1 MTWFYHLANA
11 FFRLAFRILFDYR
24 VHGLENVPREGPL
37 IVAIN
42 HASFAD
48 PLMAGAFI
56 PRHITMMGKVE
67 LFRKP
72 IFGLLVRMYGAF
84 PVRRGEGDLQAV
96 RRSLEV
102 LRSGGALLLA
112 PEGTRS
118 KDGKLQRGRE
128 GTALIALRTG
138 ATILPVAIWGPK
150 YLWKNLARL
159 RRTKVE
165 MVIGEPFRLES
176 PSRRPNRQQLR
187 ELTDEI
193 MRRIAILMPPELRGA
208 YGDQVG
214 EVPGEVPQKQRGE
227 ETTAPAGRTA
237 RA

>member
-1 MTWFYHLANA
+1 MNWFYHFANA
-11 FFRLAFRILFDYR
+11 LFRLAFRILLDYR
-24 VHGLENVPREGPL
+24 VRGLEKVPREGSL

-42 HASFAD
+42 HASFID
-48 PLMAGAFI
+48 PLMIGAFV
-56 PRHITMMGKVE
+56 PRHVTMMGKVE

-72 IFGLLVRMYGAF
+72 IFGLLVRLYGAF

-102 LRSGGALLLA
+102 LQAGRALLLA

-118 KDGKLQRGRE
+118 KDGTLQRGKE
-128 GTALIALRTG
+128 GTALVALRTG
-138 ATILPVAIWGPK
+138 ATIVPVAVWGPK

-159 RRTKVE
+159 HRTKAELV
-165 MVIGEPFRLES
+165 VGEPFRLES
-176 PSRRPNRQQLR
+176 PTARPRREELQ

-193 MRRIAILMPPELRGA
+193 MRRIAVLMPRELRGA
-208 YGDQVG
+208 YAGQVRDGPAQGDQG
-214 EVPGEVPQKQRGE
+214 EASSGSR
-227 ETTAPAGRTA
+227 AA

>member
-1 MTWFYHLANA
+1 MWFYHLANA
-11 FFRLAFRILFDYR
+11 FFRLAFRVLFDYR
-24 VHGLENVPREGPL
+24 IRGLENVPREGPL

-48 PLMAGAFI
+48 PLMIGAFF

-102 LRSGGALLLA
+102 LRAGDALLLA

-118 KDGKLQRGRE
+118 KDGKLQRGKE

-138 ATILPVAIWGPK
+138 AIILPVAIWGPK

-159 RRTKVE
+159 RRTRVE

-193 MRRIAILMPPELRGA
+193 MRRIAVLMPPELRGA
-208 YGDQVG
+208 YADQVCEAQG
-214 EVPGEVPQKQRGE
+214 EVLQKHLDE
-227 ETTAPAGRTA
+227 DATTPAGNAA
-237 RA
+237 RS

>member
-1 MTWFYHLANA
+1 MTWFYRLANA
-11 FFRLAFRILFDYR
+11 FFRLAFRVLFDYR
-24 VHGLENVPREGPL
+24 LRGLENGPREGPL

-48 PLMAGAFI
+48 PLLVGAFI
-56 PRHITMMGKVE
+56 PRPIIMMGKVE

-72 IFGLLVRMYGAF
+72 VFGLLVRMYGAF

-102 LRSGGALLLA
+102 LRSGDALLLA

-118 KDGKLQRGRE
+118 KDGKLQRGKE

-138 ATILPVAIWGPK
+138 ALILPVAIWGPK

-165 MVIGEPFRLES
+165 MVIGEPFCLES
-176 PSRRPNRQQLR
+176 PSRRPSRQQLR

-193 MRRIAILMPPELRGA
+193 MRRIAVLMPPELRGA
-208 YGDQVG
+208 YADQVAGTVG
-214 EVPGEVPQKQRGE
+214 ETSKKGQGGEAATLTGE
-227 ETTAPAGRTA
+227 AAHA
-237 RA
+237 